1 LLLSGASGKPNRRAA
16 PNRLA
21 LEKPRRN
28 HREIGWYS
36 GEGYDMAL
44 PTVSRVAPVSAA
56 QRERCLSRAHQDNL
70 LTGRVEASDILGFF
84 DS

>member
-1 LLLSGASGKPNRRAA
+1 
-16 PNRLA
+16 
-21 LEKPRRN
+21 
-28 HREIGWYS
+28 
-36 GEGYDMAL
+36 MAL

-56 QRERCLSRAHQDNL
+56 QRELCLSRAHQDNL